1 MKKTFPSLPDWTF
14 DVDEVSAGVYEVI
27 GKNQLGQVVSAKGT
41 DPYKL
46 LDECKES
53 AAKVAPQR
61 PKDTH

>member
-14 DVDEVSAGVYEVI
+14 DVDEVSAGVYEV
-27 GKNQLGQVVSAKGT
+27 NQLGQVVSAKGT

-61 PKDTH
+61 PKDTP